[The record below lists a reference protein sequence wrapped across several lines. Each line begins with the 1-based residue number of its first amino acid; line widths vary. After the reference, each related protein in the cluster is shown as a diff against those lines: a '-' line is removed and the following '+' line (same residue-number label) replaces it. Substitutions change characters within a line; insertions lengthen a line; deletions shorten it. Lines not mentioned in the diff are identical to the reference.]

1 LSENEEQPSEPSQ
14 EQINAGL
21 AQAIQ
26 QIQSDQQGLIKS
38 QNQMSEYLRQKQTAS
53 EPQQEQPHDP
63 SDKPITIRNLM
74 AELPN
79 IIQAYKQ
86 FNATPPDP
94 MQQVYLEFGRQVVG
108 DTLEQLSKNVFAKRI
123 AKEQSTTI
131 KEATNGV
138 Q

>member
-1 LSENEEQPSEPSQ
+1 MSENEEQPIEPTQ

-26 QIQSDQQGLIKS
+26 QIQSDQQGIIKS
-38 QNQMSEYLRQKQTAS
+38 QNQISEYLRQKQTAS
-53 EPQQEQPHDP
+53 EPQQEQPQDP
-63 SDKPITIRNLM
+63 SDRPITIRNLM

-86 FNATPPDP
+86 FNAPPGDP
-94 MQQVYLEFGRQVVG
+94 MQNVYIEFVRQVVG